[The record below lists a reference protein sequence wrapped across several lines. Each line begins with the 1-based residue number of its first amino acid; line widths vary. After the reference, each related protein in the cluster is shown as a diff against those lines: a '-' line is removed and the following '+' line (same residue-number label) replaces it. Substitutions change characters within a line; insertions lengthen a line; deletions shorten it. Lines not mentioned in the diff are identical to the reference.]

1 MKLRKMVMY
10 AVLTAVCLMLVVP
23 TICNMFPA
31 LVGADSSYEVLGGS
45 MFPALKQ
52 GDFIFNKAVDPSTI
66 EVGDI
71 LTVKPGGSIYT
82 HRVVEKAEGGF
93 ILKGD
98 ANDTPDIFIIDPSQI
113 VGKVIFVVPFSF
125 LDTPYGFILT
135 LWVPAVIIVG
145 GQIHLII
152 KRRKGEGSQ
161 TFNMTTLLL
170 SIILVLSLTRLVAP
184 YFLGTS
190 AYFSDVESASVTFQ
204 AGIWHVDATIDI
216 DPDTLN
222 LGSQGQWITVYAMIN
237 TEYEGV
243 IDVGTVILD
252 DTVPAEW
259 GEIQLDGCLMVK
271 FDRTAVIDYLIGMG
285 YEDGDYVP
293 LTVSGSFIDGMKF
306 SGEDTIKIVIKVEN
320 N

>member
-1 MKLRKMVMY
+1 
-10 AVLTAVCLMLVVP
+10 
-23 TICNMFPA
+23 MFPA

-71 LTVKPGGSIYT
+71 LTVMPGGTRYT
-82 HRVVEKAEGGF
+82 HRVFEKMEDGF

-98 ANDTPDIFIIDPSQI
+98 ANEDPDITLIKPSQI

-125 LDTPYGFILT
+125 LETPYGFILL

-152 KRRKGEGSQ
+152 KRRKREDSQ
-161 TFNMTTLLL
+161 MFNMTTFLL
-170 SIILVLSLTRLVAP
+170 SIILVFSITRIVAP
-184 YFLGTS
+184 SFLGTS
-190 AYFSDVESASVTFQ
+190 AYFSDSESASGTFQ
-204 AGIWHVDATIDI
+204 AGIWHIDATIDI

-222 LGSQGQWITVYAMIN
+222 LGSQGQWITVYVMIE

-243 IDVGTVILD
+243 INVGTVILD

-259 GEIQLDGCLMVK
+259 GEVQEDSRLMIK
-271 FDRTAVIDYLIGMG
+271 FVRTAVIDLIPEG
-285 YEDGDYVP
+285 EDKVT
-293 LTVSGSFIDGMKF
+293 LTVSGSFMDGMKF
-306 SGEDTIKIVIKVEN
+306 SGWDTIRIVN
-320 N
+320 NS